1 MTKTDKDNPKF
12 FEEGALDPVAAV
24 TGKQS
29 QTDKLPDS
37 AVQAKRKA
45 GFYLSQELL
54 DRFNT
59 KFYELKLSGV
69 AIENKSGLI
78 ECALKF
84 ALDDLDKGENSAMLE
99 RIKR

>member
-1 MTKTDKDNPKF
+1 MTKTDKDNPNF
-12 FEEGALDPVAAV
+12 FEEGVLDPVAAV
-24 TGKQS
+24 TGKKSQS
-29 QTDKLPDS
+29 GDMPDS
-37 AVQAKRKA
+37 AAYAKRKA

-69 AIENKSGLI
+69 AIENKSGFI
-78 ECALKF
+78 EHALEF
-84 ALDDLDKGENSAMLE
+84 ALDDLDKGENSAMLA